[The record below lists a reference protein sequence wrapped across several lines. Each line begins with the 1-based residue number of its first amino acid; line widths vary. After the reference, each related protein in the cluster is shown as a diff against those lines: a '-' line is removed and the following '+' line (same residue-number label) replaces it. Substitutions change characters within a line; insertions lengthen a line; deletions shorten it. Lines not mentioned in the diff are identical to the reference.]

1 MYSEFC
7 TKCAILRRMSINP
20 ASVSKEEYQVSMK
33 VIQDKYDKKKIQTL
47 PCVHFGG
54 RIIVI
59 FTERDADKAVEYLM
73 KQTLLGIDTE
83 TRPAFQKGQIHQV
96 ALLQVSTHDTC
107 FLFRINEIGMTDSI
121 IRLLE
126 DTTITKVGLSLQ
138 DDMRGLN
145 QRRKFTPGT
154 FVELQKEVKDIGI
167 EDNSLQKIYA
177 NLFGGKIAKGQQ
189 LSNWEADILTEA
201 QQRYAATDAWACIQI
216 HEEVA
221 RMKRDR
227 DYVLEKT
234 PEPITII
241 NENEQQTNQQT

>member
-1 MYSEFC
+1 MYNEPC
-7 TKCAILRRMSINP
+7 TKCAILRKRYINNVSI
-20 ASVSKEEYQVSMK
+20 K
-33 VIQDKYDKKKIQTL
+33 VILDKYDKKKIQTL
-47 PCVHFGG
+47 PCIHFDG

-59 FTERDADKAVEYLM
+59 FTERDADKAVDYLM
-73 KQTLLGIDTE
+73 KQTVLGFDTE
-83 TRPAFQKGQIHQV
+83 TRPTFQKGKMHQV

-107 FLFRINEIGMTDSI
+107 FLFRLNEIGLTDSI

-145 QRRKFTPGT
+145 QRRNFTPGT

-177 NLFGGKIAKGQQ
+177 NLFGKKISKGQQ
-189 LSNWEADILTEA
+189 LSNWEADILSEA
-201 QQRYAATDAWACIQI
+201 QQKYAATDAWACIKI

-241 NENEQQTNQQT
+241 NENEQQTN

>member
-1 MYSEFC
+1 M
-7 TKCAILRRMSINP
+7 
-20 ASVSKEEYQVSMK
+20 SMK
-33 VIQDKYDKKKIQTL
+33 VILDKYDKQKIQTL
-47 PCVHFGG
+47 PCIHFDG

-59 FTERDADKAVEYLM
+59 FTERDADKAVNYLM
-73 KQTLLGIDTE
+73 KQTVLGFDTE
-83 TRPAFQKGQIHQV
+83 TRPTFQKGKMHQV

-107 FLFRINEIGMTDSI
+107 FLFRLNEIGLTDSI
-121 IRLLE
+121 VRLLE

-145 QRRKFTPGT
+145 QRRNFTPGT

-177 NLFGGKIAKGQQ
+177 NLFGGKISKGQQ
-189 LSNWEADILTEA
+189 LSNWEADILSEA
-201 QQRYAATDAWACIQI
+201 QQKYAATDAWACIQI

-227 DYVLEKT
+227 DFVLKKT
-234 PEPITII
+234 PTPIPMI
-241 NENEQQTNQQT
+241 NENEQQINQQT

>member
-1 MYSEFC
+1 M
-7 TKCAILRRMSINP
+7 R
-20 ASVSKEEYQVSMK
+20 

-47 PCVHFGG
+47 PCVHFEG

-73 KQTLLGIDTE
+73 KQKVLGFDTE
-83 TRPAFQKGQIHQV
+83 TRPTFQKGKMHQV

-107 FLFRINEIGMTDSI
+107 FLFRLNEIGLTDSL

-145 QRRKFTPGT
+145 QRRSFKPGT

-189 LSNWEADILTEA
+189 LSNWEADILSEA
-201 QQRYAATDAWACIQI
+201 QQKYAATDAWACIQI

-227 DYVLEKT
+227 DFVLEQT
-234 PEPITII
+234 PAPIPTT
-241 NENEQQTNQQT
+241 NENESIQQI

>member
-1 MYSEFC
+1 M
-7 TKCAILRRMSINP
+7 
-20 ASVSKEEYQVSMK
+20 SMK
-33 VIQDKYDKKKIQTL
+33 VILDKYDKKKIQTL
-47 PCVHFGG
+47 PCIHFDG

-59 FTERDADKAVEYLM
+59 FTERDADKAVDYLM
-73 KQTLLGIDTE
+73 KQTVLGFDTE
-83 TRPAFQKGQIHQV
+83 TRPTFQKGKMHQV

-107 FLFRINEIGMTDSI
+107 FLFRLNEIGLTDSI

-145 QRRKFTPGT
+145 QRRNFTPGT

-177 NLFGGKIAKGQQ
+177 NLFGKKISKGQQ
-189 LSNWEADILTEA
+189 LSNWEADILSEA
-201 QQRYAATDAWACIQI
+201 QQKYAATDAWACIKI

>member
-1 MYSEFC
+1 MC
-7 TKCAILRRMSINP
+7 NGLCMKCAIQRRRNINH
-20 ASVSKEEYQVSMK
+20 VSMK
-33 VIQDKYDKKKIQTL
+33 VILDKYDKQKIQTL
-47 PCVHFGG
+47 PCIHFDG

-59 FTERDADKAVEYLM
+59 FTERDADKAVNYLM
-73 KQTLLGIDTE
+73 KQTVLGFDTE
-83 TRPAFQKGQIHQV
+83 TRPTFQKGKMHQV

-107 FLFRINEIGMTDSI
+107 FLFRLNEIGLTDSI
-121 IRLLE
+121 VRLLE

-145 QRRKFTPGT
+145 QRRNFTPGT

-177 NLFGGKIAKGQQ
+177 NLFGGKISKGQQ
-189 LSNWEADILTEA
+189 LSNWEADILSEA
-201 QQRYAATDAWACIQI
+201 QQKYAATDAWACIKI

-227 DYVLEKT
+227 DFVLKKT
-234 PEPITII
+234 PTPIPMI